1 MNDSIIKTL
10 GVAFTICLIC
20 SFVVSSTAVSLRDM
34 QNENKANAHD
44 ALLGALSAERQ
55 ALRFPLFARCTCRF

>member
-34 QNENKANAHD
+34 QTKIKPMIKE
-44 ALLGALSAERQ
+44 
-55 ALRFPLFARCTCRF
+55 